1 MVLYSRKIILWDG
14 YHGGKVE
21 IEWSYV
27 ISMCPLPLYLALLWK
42 EKCSHAL
49 EYFDLQS
56 VASTSNSL
64 TIKPLLLGVLKS
76 SVLFPC
82 PVLLYIPRLSSD
94 SSGIYSSWNIPQ
106 GLLGCCLVTASH
118 NVRTKNLVFGNLL
131 TGWLIDFWQQL
142 NSGWHWQYS
151 RGSVVSGGSVE
162 LSCSWKQGSPESP
175 LATNQFQC
183 RLCHWS

>member
-27 ISMCPLPLYLALLWK
+27 ISMCLLPLYLALLWK

-56 VASTSNSL
+56 VTSTSNSL

-76 SVLFPC
+76 SVCFL
-82 PVLLYIPRLSSD
+82 VLYYSTSQDSPLIPLEFILPETYHRAFF
-94 SSGIYSSWNIPQ
+94 
-106 GLLGCCLVTASH
+106 GCCLVTASH

-131 TGWLIDFWQQL
+131 TVWLIDFWQQL

-151 RGSVVSGGSVE
+151 RGSVVSGSSVE